1 MADAGHQPSDL
12 PRIIDLLN
20 RCVFWSFPL
29 VAVVLI
35 AATVPEFLALRRGTS
50 PAA

>member
-1 MADAGHQPSDL
+1 M
-12 PRIIDLLN
+12 
-20 RCVFWSFPL
+20 FWSFPL

-35 AATVPEFLALRRGTS
+35 AVTLQEFLALRRGTS